1 MRYLSAH
8 YVFPVSSPPLRNGI
22 ICVDDHGCIDR
33 IIDTGGKLEECE
45 KLEFYNG
52 VLVPGFV
59 NAHCHLELSHL
70 HGVVEPNGGLPGFI
84 SSIGKLRGAS
94 DETILAA
101 AKAADDEMRRNG
113 TVAAGDIS
121 NNAGTLTVKRNSHIW
136 YHTFV
141 EIFGLGNSRA
151 QEIFVSA
158 QQVEREYRDA
168 GMSVSIVPHAIYSV
182 SQALWQNLYRSY
194 KSSPSRVIS
203 MHHQESCEEMWPY
216 PDGKGELAGM
226 FRKNG
231 LLARN
236 PNGETLN
243 EVKPEIGDI
252 PQMMNCFREAA
263 NCLLVHNT
271 FSSKDDLL
279 KYTSDPGRF
288 YFVLCPGSN
297 LFIQNRL
304 PSLQLFSSPELC
316 RNICLGT
323 DSLASNTKLSILE
336 EIKIIH
342 QHAPDIPLGM
352 LLQWATLHGAS
363 ALGCDDL
370 YGSFEK
376 GKAPGVNLITDIDF
390 DRMQFTAKS
399 AVKALVP

>member
-1 MRYLSAH
+1 MRYLSAQ

-22 ICVDDHGCIDR
+22 VCVDDHGCIDR
-33 IIDTGGKLEECE
+33 IIDTGGKLEERE
-45 KLEFYNG
+45 KLEYYNG
-52 VLVPGFV
+52 ILVPGFV

-70 HGVVEPNGGLPGFI
+70 YGIVEPNGGLPEFI
-84 SSIGKLRGAS
+84 SSIGKLRGAR

-113 TVAAGDIS
+113 TVAVGDIS
-121 NNAGTLTVKRNSHIW
+121 NDAGTLTVKRNSHIW
-136 YHTFV
+136 YHTFI
-141 EIFGLGNSRA
+141 EIFGLESSRA
-151 QEIFVSA
+151 QEILANA
-158 QQVEREYRDA
+158 QQVEQEYRDD
-168 GMSVSIVPHAIYSV
+168 GMPVSIVPHAIYSV
-182 SQALWQNLYRSY
+182 SRALWQNLHQTY
-194 KSSPSRVIS
+194 KASPPRVIS
-203 MHHQESCEEMWPY
+203 MHHQESCEEMGPY
-216 PDGKGELAGM
+216 PDGKGELADM
-226 FRKNG
+226 FRKSG
-231 LLARN
+231 LLSRN
-236 PNGETLN
+236 PNGEALN
-243 EVKPEIGDI
+243 KVNGDI
-252 PQMMNCFREAA
+252 RSQMMSCFREAA

-304 PSLQLFSSPELC
+304 PNLSLFSSPELC

-342 QHAPDIPLGM
+342 QHAPDIPLGT
-352 LLQWATLHGAS
+352 LLQWATLNGAS

-370 YGSFEK
+370 HGSLEK
-376 GKAPGVNLITDIDF
+376 GKAPGVNLITGIDF

-399 AVKALVP
+399 AVKVLVP